1 MIPNPQSVEQAIRN
15 AIQLSIQSIVEE
27 EAKLAATKV
36 ETRIKERVALIAT
49 TVMQRCSMEPY
60 GPKGLK
66 IIIDFN
72 DPPSP

>member
-1 MIPNPQSVEQAIRN
+1 MIRD

-27 EAKLAATKV
+27 ESKLAASRV
-36 ETRIKERVALIAT
+36 ETRIKERVALIAA

-72 DPPSP
+72 EPYKGKDPVNEPLT